1 MNSRTVEGT
10 GKVRIAEVCRT
21 NGIEDDY
28 RILLIVPGEWIIEND
43 LVEEWKR
50 RRGIPSSVEITPEWE
65 DALTLQQAD
74 ILGLLA
80 WKR

>member
-1 MNSRTVEGT
+1 MEEGKE
-10 GKVRIAEVCRT
+10 KVRIGEVCRS

-28 RILLIVPGEWIIEND
+28 RVLLIVPGEWIIEND
-43 LVEEWKR
+43 LIEEWKR
-50 RRGIPSSVEITPEWE
+50 RRGIPDSVEITPEWE

-80 WKR
+80 WKG